1 MVYLYQRR
9 KYEIRELY
17 STIIRRKITIF
28 PLNSSVTNRT
38 PEYYVNWTKVRRET
52 KEFELELNTLNYLIG
67 KDNIY
72 EEAFN
77 LFSKQ
82 PDLLRAVPSLIA
94 SRDKVLDIL
103 SLDEDDNM
111 SFHQLDFKKIDKSD
125 IKVYIDFIDQA
136 GLLYFLQKEASRSL
150 VDYVYGVEAGLD
162 SNARKNR
169 SGTTMEGILERS
181 VAKVCQQHD
190 LEFKS
195 QATPSFIKKS
205 GI

>member
-1 MVYLYQRR
+1 MV
-9 KYEIRELY
+9 K
-17 STIIRRKITIF
+17 IIFI
-28 PLNSSVTNRT
+28 
-38 PEYYVNWTKVRRET
+38 
-52 KEFELELNTLNYLIG
+52 
-67 KDNIY
+67 

-82 PDLLRAVPSLIA
+82 PDLLRGCFSLIA

-162 SNARKNR
+162 SNARKI
-169 SGTTMEGILERS
+169 EVERLWKAS
-181 VAKVCQQHD
+181 LNEVLLKFV
-190 LEFKS
+190 S
-195 QATPSFIKKS
+195 SMI
-205 GI
+205 